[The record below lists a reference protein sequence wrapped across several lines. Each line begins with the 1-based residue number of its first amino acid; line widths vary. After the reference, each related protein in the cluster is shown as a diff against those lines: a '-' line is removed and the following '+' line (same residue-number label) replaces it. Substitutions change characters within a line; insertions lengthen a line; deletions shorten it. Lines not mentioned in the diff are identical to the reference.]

1 MKLTFTLIALCF
13 CCLLNAQKAGTLDKS
28 FGVNGEVVTDFDS
41 GTSVTTYK
49 GLVQPDD
56 KIIAVGS
63 FESIIPPYD
72 GFFVMRYM
80 ADGSVDSGF
89 GDSGKKIISILSE
102 NNLTPYSACLQK
114 DGKILL
120 AGSGYSGWPN
130 IFYSGFIVRL
140 NTNGSIDSS
149 FGIDGIITTKV
160 GKNTSYSAITVQ
172 PDGKIIGVASTGQFV
187 DRFFENGSL
196 DHSFGTNGYAFYSG
210 YEIFNACVIQP
221 DGEIIIGGY
230 YFGTTP
236 TKFCV
241 NRFQS
246 NGDLDASFGFLGA
259 ITQIGDYDSYVTDIA
274 LQSDGKIVAV
284 GSTDNFG
291 ATATTRYNVDG
302 SLDSTFAN
310 DGVSHDYFPVTS
322 GRAVCLLVQGDNK
335 ILLGG
340 SAFLTETSDYGLERL
355 TPDGLVDSS
364 FGENGE
370 IRTSFKNYSVNG
382 IQSMGFQTSGKIVAI
397 GTSANTNDYNISL
410 ARYDND
416 AKTKK
421 QIIIK
426 KIKHYIQTHNDAQA
440 TTLNKVSIYPNP
452 AQNILHV
459 EGLSSNAKLTVVDFA
474 GTIIVS
480 RELSVVSNGYD
491 LNISSLHAGNY
502 LLKIEANGEVVT
514 KQFVK
519 E

>member
-1 MKLTFTLIALCF
+1 MKLIFTLIALCF
-13 CCLLNAQKAGTLDKS
+13 SVLLNAQKAGTLDSS
-28 FGVNGEVVTDFDS
+28 FGVNGKVVTDFDS

-49 GLVQPDD
+49 GLVQSDD

-80 ADGSVDSGF
+80 PDGSVDSGF
-89 GDSGKKIISILSE
+89 GDSGKKNISILSQ
-102 NNLTPYSACLQK
+102 NNLIPYSACLQK

-149 FGIDGIITTKV
+149 FGIDGIVTTKV
-160 GKNTSYSAITVQ
+160 GKNTSYSAIAVQ

-196 DHSFGTNGYAFYSG
+196 DHSFGTNGYSFYSG

-221 DGEIIIGGY
+221 DGEIIMGGY

-291 ATATTRYNVDG
+291 ATATARYNVDG
-302 SLDSTFAN
+302 SLDSTFAK
-310 DGVSHDYFPVTS
+310 DGVSHDYFPGTF
-322 GRAVCLLVQGDNK
+322 GRAVSVLIQGDNK

-340 SAFLTETSDYGLERL
+340 GASIGERNDYGLERL
-355 TPDGLVDSS
+355 TANGLIDSS
-364 FGENGE
+364 FGENGLVA
-370 IRTSFKNYSVNG
+370 TDFTGYSGSG
-382 IQSMGFQTSGKIVAI
+382 IQSLGFQSSGKIVAI
-397 GTSANTNDYNISL
+397 GTSANTGYYNISL
-410 ARYDND
+410 ARYDD
-416 AKTKK
+416 DLTKK
-421 QIIIK
+421 QIIIQ

-440 TTLNKVSIYPNP
+440 TTLNKVCIYPNP

-459 EGLSSNAKLTVVDFA
+459 EGLSANAKLTVVDLNGNIA
-474 GTIIVS
+474 IS
-480 RELSVVSNGYD
+480 QQLSANSQYYN
-491 LNISSLHAGNY
+491 LNIASLHAGNY
-502 LLKIEANGEVVT
+502 LLKIETNGEVVT